1 MGSKKHHDE
10 SWLREKYHGEE
21 LTLRE
26 IGDLCGVTGTTISDW
41 MDRHGIERR
50 DRRQAQRANGRHT
63 EREWLAEQYHGKGRS
78 LKDIANECDVNPVT
92 IMNWME
98 RHDIPR
104 RTATQ
109 HKRNEPANH
118 TFMPTGYE
126 RVASKHKGEF
136 KQAKVH
142 QLVAIANGAD
152 PHKVF
157 SGGKYECHHKNRI
170 PWDNRPEN
178 VELLD
183 GIEHDEIH
191 AAERERAPTG
201 EWL

>member
-1 MGSKKHHDE
+1 MGSKKYHDE

-26 IGDLCGVTGTTISDW
+26 IGDLCDVTGTTISTW

-126 RVASKHKGEF
+126 RVASKHKGKF

-152 PHKVF
+152 PHKLFGEDYHV
-157 SGGKYECHHKNRI
+157 HHKNGAKF
-170 PWDNRPEN
+170 DNRPEN
-178 VELLD
+178 LEVLTNS
-183 GIEHDEIH
+183 EHKRLH
-191 AAERERAPTG
+191 SKERLRTATG
-201 EWL
+201 EWE